1 MRDWATTVPFVD
13 FRRIVGWI
21 GQSLISVGVLILLF
35 VAYQLWGTN
44 LAEARSQRGLKDNIE
59 AALGPGGIGKPGLDP
74 SQVPPPAP
82 EGDAIAIIKIPKISV
97 EKAVVEGV
105 GVPEL
110 KKGPGHYPKTPLP
123 GQPGN
128 SAIAGHRTT
137 YGAPFYRLDE
147 MVNGD
152 KIFVTTRQGRFEYR
166 VTEKKVVLPKAVE
179 VLDNT
184 EDNRLTLTTCEPRF
198 SAAKRLIIVAAL
210 IGEAAAAPPPSER
223 TGEAVPAGSIDDPA
237 GLSGDRSARGPAISW
252 GLVAAA
258 VYLMIYAASRIWRK
272 WPAYLLGAP
281 AFLVVL
287 FFFFEN
293 FARLLP
299 ANY

>member
-1 MRDWATTVPFVD
+1 MPSVD

-21 GQSLISVGVLILLF
+21 GQSLISLGVLILLF

-44 LAEARSQRGLKDNIE
+44 LAEARSQRGLTNEIE
-59 AALGPGGIGKPGLDP
+59 AALGPSGAGGGLDP
-74 SQVPPPAP
+74 STVPPPAP
-82 EGDAIAIIKIPKISV
+82 EGEAIAIIKIPKIGV
-97 EKAVVEGV
+97 EKAVIEGV

-147 MVNGD
+147 LTTGD

-166 VTEKKVVLPKAVE
+166 MMEPPTKVTPKQVE
-179 VLDNT
+179 VLDPT
-184 EDNRLTLTTCEPRF
+184 PDNRLTLTTCEPRF
-198 SAAKRLIIVAAL
+198 SASHRLIAVASL
-210 IGEAAAAPPPSER
+210 VGEAAAGTPVRDAPDD
-223 TGEAVPAGSIDDPA
+223 AVPAATIDGA
-237 GLSGDRSARGPAISW
+237 GLSGDPSARGPAISW
-252 GLVAAA
+252 GLVVAA
-258 VYLMIYAASRIWRK
+258 VWLMIYALSRIWRK

-281 AFLVVL
+281 VFLVVL
-287 FFFFEN
+287 FFFFES